1 MITPLSAAQLYNSC
15 DPQSFGFTLSSEL
28 EPLGVPLGQ
37 ERALEAIEFGVEINR
52 EGFNLFVLGAPGLGK
67 HELVKQILSRQEQPR
82 TELFDWCYVNNF
94 DDPQRPQLLRLP
106 PGMGQ
111 MLRKDMQQL
120 VEDLLTAI
128 PAAFQ
133 SDDYQRRREEIR
145 SRSHERYESDF
156 RALADEAQESGVA
169 MMRTPSGYTMAP
181 MVDDKV
187 ITAEEF
193 ETLPED
199 QQKAI
204 EQKIEEM
211 QKKLQAHVREMPLIR
226 REVSRQLKKLNQEI
240 TQLTVEQ
247 FIDSIEKRYEQQ
259 DNVLAYLA
267 AVQKNAT
274 ENADDFLPD
283 GEAADDEQVENR
295 AQGFHRYQVNLL
307 VDNTHQQTAPI
318 ITEDNPTYQNL
329 VGRIEHVSHM
339 GTLVTDFTLIKPG
352 ALHRA
357 NGGYLILDAQKVLTH
372 MYAWEGLKRSLK
384 SRHVTISS
392 LEEVLSLVSTIS
404 LEPESMPIDVKVILT
419 GERLLYYLL
428 KRYDNEFSKLFKVV
442 ADFAHSTGRSSDSQL
457 LYARMIA
464 TRQQYDDLLPL
475 TSEAVARIIEAAS
488 RQTDDSTK
496 LSLQVDFVSD
506 VLKEADYWAGKA
518 GSASVTLE
526 HVEQA
531 LEKRRYRHDRIR
543 ELYHE
548 QITRGIS
555 MIATS
560 GSAVAQVNGL
570 TVIALADQAFGS
582 PSRITAT
589 ARLGSGKVIDIERE
603 AKLGGEIHSKGV
615 MILSAYLANRFAR
628 NRPLP
633 LAATLVFEQSYGGVD
648 GDSATAA
655 ELCTLLSAIGEIP
668 LAQNLAVTGSMN
680 QHGQIQAIGGVNEKI
695 EGFFDIC
702 QAAGLTGDQGVIIPA
717 SNQVHLMLRR
727 DVREAVAAGQFH
739 IYTAE
744 QVDDVMS
751 TLSGLAT
758 GDADADGH
766 YPPDSI
772 NGRIAT
778 RIETWQQL
786 QRQFA
791 RHDDGE
797 ESSNQ
802 SARSCDKNDDGNGE
816 GNGGDN
822 PDESPGQP
830 Q

>member
-1 MITPLSAAQLYNSC
+1 MITQLSAGQLYNSC
-15 DPQSFGFTLSSEL
+15 DPQGFGFTLSSEL
-28 EPLGVPLGQ
+28 EPLDIPLGQ
-37 ERALEAIEFGVEINR
+37 ERALEAIEFGVEITR

-106 PGMGQ
+106 VGMGQ
-111 MLRKDMQQL
+111 ELRNDMQQL

-145 SRSHERYESDF
+145 SRSHEHYESDF

-181 MVDDKV
+181 MADDKV
-187 ITAEEF
+187 LTAEEF
-193 ETLPED
+193 EALPEE

-204 EQKIEEM
+204 EKKIEEM

-274 ENADDFLPD
+274 ENASDFLPD
-283 GEAADDEQVENR
+283 GEGSDDEQVENR

-307 VDNTHQQTAPI
+307 VDNTRQQTAPI

-384 SRHVTISS
+384 SRQVTISS

-404 LEPESMPIDVKVILT
+404 LEPEAMPIDVKVILT

-442 ADFAHSTGRSSDSQL
+442 ADFAHSTDRSTGSQL

-464 TRQQYDDLLPL
+464 TRQQHEELLPL
-475 TSEAVARIIEAAS
+475 TSDAVARIIEAAS
-488 RQTDDSTK
+488 RQSDDSTK

-518 GSASVTLE
+518 GSVSITLE

-555 MIATS
+555 MIATR

-628 NRPLP
+628 DRPLP

-655 ELCTLLSAIGEIP
+655 ELCALLSAIGEIP

-702 QAAGLTGDQGVIIPA
+702 QAAGLSGDQGVIIPA
-717 SNQVHLMLRR
+717 SNQVHLMLRH
-727 DVREAVAAGQFH
+727 DVREAVSAGQFH

-744 QVDDVMS
+744 QVDDVMGA
-751 TLSGLAT
+751 LSGLAP
-758 GDADADGH
+758 GAVDADGN

-772 NGRIAT
+772 NGRISA
-778 RIETWQQL
+778 RIEAWQQL
-786 QRQFA
+786 QKKFA
-791 RHDDGE
+791 RRDTDEGDGADKPAPDHD
-797 ESSNQ
+797 
-802 SARSCDKNDDGNGE
+802 RGNK
-816 GNGGDN
+816 
-822 PDESPGQP
+822 DE
-830 Q
+830 